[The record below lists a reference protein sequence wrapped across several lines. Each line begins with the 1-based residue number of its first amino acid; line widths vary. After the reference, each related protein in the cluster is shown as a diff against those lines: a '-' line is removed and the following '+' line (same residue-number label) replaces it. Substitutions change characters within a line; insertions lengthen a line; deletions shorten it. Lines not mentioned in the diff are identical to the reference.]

1 MAEDG
6 PIAPQY
12 LVTELPGAGYRQRT
26 RQNVVDSDG
35 TLVVYFGELAG
46 GTRETVRFC
55 ERLRKPVLVIDGAV
69 ADPTQVAA
77 KAANFVKARA
87 RDLDRPHPIA
97 VLNVA
102 GPRENSHP
110 GARAYAE
117 VVVRDLLVLLPTS
130 SG

>member
-6 PIAPQY
+6 PIAPRY
-12 LVTELPGAGYRQRT
+12 PVAELPGAGYRQRT

-55 ERLRKPVLVIDGAV
+55 ERFQKPVLAVDGV
-69 ADPTQVAA
+69 AASPAQVAA
-77 KAANFVKARA
+77 RAADFVRA
-87 RDLDRPHPIA
+87 RGIA

-102 GPRENSHP
+102 GPRENSRS

-117 VVVRDLLVLLPTS
+117 AVVRDLLALLRGTL
-130 SG
+130 

>member
-6 PIAPQY
+6 PIAPRY
-12 LVTELPGAGYRQRT
+12 PVTELPGAGYRQRT

-55 ERLRKPVLVIDGAV
+55 ERFQKPALIVNGEAV
-69 ADPTQVAA
+69 NPAQVAA
-77 KAANFVKARA
+77 QAADFVKARA
-87 RDLDRPHPIA
+87 IA

-102 GPRENSHP
+102 GARESTRP
-110 GARAYAE
+110 GARAFAE
-117 VVVRDLLVLLPTS
+117 SAVRDLLVVLRAR
-130 SG
+130 G